1 MNRDSLICESLVD
14 SISNQKRIKVNR
26 ESSWSDPS
34 EVPSRNNSMKKP
46 PLISNI
52 ESLIISN
59 HFQTIDECIL
69 DPRKFVECSP
79 SRMAY
84 MLPFFCGN
92 DKICSEASD
101 ETFQRALRN
110 MKEKFLVV
118 GLTEQIDDFFP
129 VLEKLFPA
137 YFENISKK
145 WNKQGDVCTNLAF

>member
-1 MNRDSLICESLVD
+1 
-14 SISNQKRIKVNR
+14 
-26 ESSWSDPS
+26 
-34 EVPSRNNSMKKP
+34 
-46 PLISNI
+46 
-52 ESLIISN
+52 
-59 HFQTIDECIL
+59 
-69 DPRKFVECSP
+69 
-79 SRMAY
+79 MAY